1 MLVNLDLTDTQT
13 RLLLAYKQMQLP
25 LKLLIFSLD
34 DRQIGFLLRNLFT
47 GFFSDKSNPNP

>member
-13 RLLLAYKQMQLP
+13 RLLSAYKQMQLP